1 MNVLFATIT
10 TEHAAPVI
18 APQRLRKGAC
28 GSPRGGHP
36 RRGRGSRFGWPSG
49 TPGLAQPHTAARA
62 DSAFYGHVRVG
73 AAIKGGADVSVTV
86 RLDPKVRAAIAQ
98 IEADAWFPIE
108 YTTTDHAELG
118 TGTADKTHRLLWLD
132 W

>member
-1 MNVLFATIT
+1 MT
-10 TEHAAPVI
+10 
-18 APQRLRKGAC
+18 
-28 GSPRGGHP
+28 
-36 RRGRGSRFGWPSG
+36 
-49 TPGLAQPHTAARA
+49 
-62 DSAFYGHVRVG
+62 VG

-86 RLDPKVRAAIAQ
+86 RLDPKDRAAIAQ

-132 W
+132 WRLRRRRPGLLQLQGPFYYAL